1 MLQIAR
7 SALRALTIGRLRT
20 VANSRH
26 LDEYCTEVT
35 SDVCCR
41 HELMYGN
48 SKNVIA
54 MSQSAILLSVD
65 PIREL
70 TRKLNPAVLIIP
82 EHPVEVLEQFA
93 PIFKMWCSTSSKST
107 TSSTLPST
115 HPLSH
120 SKSC

>member
-1 MLQIAR
+1 MATPR
-7 SALRALTIGRLRT
+7 SQ
-20 VANSRH
+20 

-70 TRKLNPAVLIIP
+70 TRKLNPAVYKTGNFDSFTGK
-82 EHPVEVLEQFA
+82 VD
-93 PIFKMWCSTSSKST
+93 
-107 TSSTLPST
+107 
-115 HPLSH
+115 
-120 SKSC
+120 